1 MPYTPEEKE
10 LIREQLFPRM
20 GLPGKLLEEWD
31 FTKKGLDEI
40 IGQARTRGYRA
51 SAKTL
56 TELKQSWAR
65 DLEGLGLPVT
75 PIETIRK
82 RVVDEITGIVT
93 SLQTAERLT
102 KKADRADREGNLRF
116 AGRLI
121 DEAIKVANEAAIRA
135 GILEF
140 DRLSSYAQSV
150 RDEAENVREQITEGV
165 PEELFE
171 GMGAAP
177 VLFLKTIQKMTEVI
191 NEQRDKLLFKKD
203 IPLDEALD
211 TVIQMNVAM
220 AGLERMSRLIPGFE
234 EVVAAI
240 RPQVDG
246 LTAEVG
252 RAIKTTEGLLG
263 ALKAMAGLG
272 ASIGKL
278 DPELMSVVA
287 KKSFEAEYLIT
298 KGDAAGALEK
308 MTEAMNILQQLK
320 AASRRP
326 QDIRRIEK
334 KEAEVLNIPKEA
346 VAEAAR
352 SRKARGFWASW
363 GVRD

>member
-65 DLEGLGLPVT
+65 DLEGLGLPTFVQSLR
-75 PIETIRK
+75 ESVRKARLRRTISK
-82 RVVDEITGIVT
+82 G
-93 SLQTAERLT
+93 
-102 KKADRADREGNLRF
+102 RADV
-116 AGRLI
+116 I
-121 DEAIKVANEAAIRA
+121 EAAINRGDYGTA
-135 GILEF
+135 LNLIVSARVQTPFVMPLPEI
-140 DRLSSYAQSV
+140 SS
-150 RDEAENVREQITEGV
+150 
-165 PEELFE
+165 F
-171 GMGAAP
+171 GMRYLGLGTAP

-352 SRKARGFWASW
+352 EKKSRAFYASW
-363 GVRD
+363 GVRG